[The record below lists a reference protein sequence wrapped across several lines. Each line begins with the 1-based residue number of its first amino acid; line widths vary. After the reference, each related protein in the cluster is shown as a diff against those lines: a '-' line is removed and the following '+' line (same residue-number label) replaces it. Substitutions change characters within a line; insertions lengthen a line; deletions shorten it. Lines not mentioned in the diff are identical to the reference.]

1 MLTYHLDA
9 QSGVPLYE
17 QLYRAVRADIMS
29 GALAGGTRLPSKRQ
43 LAANLRVSQITVETA
58 YGQLAAE
65 GYIVSAPRRG
75 YFVQEQIAPPPSVHT
90 ETVHRTVGKYPR
102 NERYDYDFKTN
113 IVDNGCFPFSTWA
126 HLSRRVLSEYSA
138 RLLEATDP
146 RGVLQLRQEIA
157 HYLHDFRG
165 IAVSPE
171 NIVVGA
177 GLEYLIGLLIQ
188 LLGHGHVY
196 AVENPGYRKL
206 AQIVTQNSAALRPI
220 PLDKSGLRADV
231 LAESDASV
239 VYLTPSHHFP
249 LGTVMPVARR
259 LELLRWAAGK
269 PGRYIIED
277 DYDSE
282 FRYAS
287 RPIPA
292 LRELDREGRVIYVNT
307 FSKSL
312 APGLRIGYLV
322 LPDAL
327 MARYREL
334 RSVYACGVHAL
345 RRLRAAHQPQP
356 QGLSGAARRADGG
369 DRPRIYRAAAR
380 DLALRGRSA
389 PAAPYAQR
397 YAGTRTCR
405 AREGRRCARLCAF
418 CVLYAACAPAARNAR
433 ARLCRH
439 DRRADRRGGRAS
451 AESMDKGNV
460 INFS

>member
-1 MLTYHLDA
+1 M
-9 QSGVPLYE
+9 
-17 QLYRAVRADIMS
+17 
-29 GALAGGTRLPSKRQ
+29 
-43 LAANLRVSQITVETA
+43 
-58 YGQLAAE
+58 
-65 GYIVSAPRRG
+65 
-75 YFVQEQIAPPPSVHT
+75 
-90 ETVHRTVGKYPR
+90 
-102 NERYDYDFKTN
+102 
-113 IVDNGCFPFSTWA
+113 
-126 HLSRRVLSEYSA
+126 
-138 RLLEATDP
+138 
-146 RGVLQLRQEIA
+146 
-157 HYLHDFRG
+157 
-165 IAVSPE
+165 
-171 NIVVGA
+171 
-177 GLEYLIGLLIQ
+177 
-188 LLGHGHVY
+188 
-196 AVENPGYRKL
+196 
-206 AQIVTQNSAALRPI
+206 RPI

-327 MARYREL
+327 MARYRERFSL
-334 RSVYACGVHAL
+334 YAATVSSFDQFTLAAFMHSGGFERHISRSRKVY
-345 RRLRAAHQPQP
+345 Q
-356 QGLSGAARRADGG
+356 ARRDALMAAI
-369 DRPRIYRAAAR
+369 DREFTELPHEIS
-380 DLALRGRSA
+380 RSE
-389 PAAPYAQR
+389 
-397 YAGTRTCR
+397 AGLHLLLHMRNGMLERELDR

-418 CVLYAACAPAARNAR
+418 CVLYAACAARR
-433 ARLCRH
+433 AQRSCSAMP
-439 DRRADRRGGRAS
+439 DMTGAADRRGGRAS
-451 AESMDKGNV
+451 AQSMDEGNV